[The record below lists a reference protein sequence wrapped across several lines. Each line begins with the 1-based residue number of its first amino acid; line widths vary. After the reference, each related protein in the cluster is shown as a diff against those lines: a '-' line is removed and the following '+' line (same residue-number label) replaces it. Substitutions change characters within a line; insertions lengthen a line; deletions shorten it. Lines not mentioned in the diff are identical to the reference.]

1 MNFLKKMKRG
11 PNFLSLT
18 ETKKAE
24 KKFTRIFCNVA
35 INTLRIIDKNLN
47 VTIELGFPADF

>member
-1 MNFLKKMKRG
+1 MKRG

-24 KKFTRIFCNVA
+24 KNFTRIFCNVA
-35 INTLRIIDKNLN
+35 INTLGIIDKNLN
-47 VTIELGFPADF
+47 VIIQLGFSTDF

>member
-1 MNFLKKMKRG
+1 MKRG